1 MQALLVNFNLQIV
14 DDLGLKDLRI
24 AISRCNQC
32 TKEWSWQTDLK
43 MPLAG
48 HRDSPAT
55 LVLGGMVTQLTLTQ
69 EIGSS
74 TLSGPTM
81 QP

>member
-1 MQALLVNFNLQIV
+1 MV

-32 TKEWSWQTDLK
+32 AEGWSWQIDPK

-48 HRDSPAT
+48 HRDFIAHIACYIGPWWNGNTTDSDSGEWEFDSLRT
-55 LVLGGMVTQLTLTQ
+55 NYTGG
-69 EIGSS
+69 
-74 TLSGPTM
+74 
-81 QP
+81 